1 MPVYKDKNGKWYAM
15 TRYTDFT
22 GERKQKCQRGFET
35 KREAAA
41 WEAQFRLKKRA
52 DVDMTLNSFFELYSQ
67 DIKPRLKENTW
78 MTKESIIRGK
88 ILPYLGERK
97 LSEITAKDIVD
108 WQNAIRRLPGING
121 GVLSSTYLKTIH
133 NQMSAMFNHAIRYY
147 QLPLNPA
154 RIAGGIGKEESREM
168 KFWTKEEYLKF
179 AEVMMEKPIYYYA
192 FEVLYWT
199 GIREGELL
207 ALTPGDFDFERRTL
221 RINKS
226 YQRLKG
232 RDVITSPKTDAGV
245 RVIAIPGFL
254 CEEMKDCLRMF
265 YHIDSTER
273 IFRMTKKGLFNSMKS
288 GSEKAGVPK
297 IRVHDLR
304 HSHVSLLINQGF
316 TAFEIGKRIGHSGER
331 ITYHYAHLFPS
342 KQTHMADFLDSQWEQ
357 GRNSGKDSK
366 RTNREGEKNVS

>member
-1 MPVYKDKNGKWYAM
+1 MPVYKDKNGKWYVMA
-15 TRYTDFT
+15 RYTDFT

-41 WEAQFRLKKRA
+41 WEAQFKLKKRA
-52 DVDMTLNSFFELYSQ
+52 DVDMTLNSFYELYSQ

-78 MTKESIIRGK
+78 VTKESIIRGK

-108 WQNAIRRLPGING
+108 WQNAIMDLPGSDG
-121 GVLSSTYLKTIH
+121 KTLSPSFLKSIH
-133 NQMSAMFNHAIRYY
+133 AQLSAMFNHAIRYY

-154 RIAGGIGKEESREM
+154 RIAGGIGKEESKEM

-207 ALTPGDFDFERRTL
+207 ALTPGDFDFKKHIL

-245 RVIAIPGFL
+245 RMIAIPGFL
-254 CEEMKDCLRMF
+254 CEEMKDCLKMF
-265 YHIDSTER
+265 YHIEETDR
-273 IFRMTKKGLFNSMKS
+273 IFRMTKHGLFKNIKY
-288 GSEKAGVPK
+288 GSEKAGVPR

-342 KQTHMADFLDSQWEQ
+342 KQTDMADFLDSQWEQ

-366 RTNREGEKNVS
+366 NTNRGGEKNVS